1 MVISFLLQ
9 AERSH
14 TYQEDLEVLA
24 TPFVGF
30 YSPHLTYS
38 RICLMLDS
46 PFPELQ
52 VCSYLSLEEFRLHL
66 LEEFREGR
74 DQGKRDV
81 RET

>member
-1 MVISFLLQ
+1 
-9 AERSH
+9 
-14 TYQEDLEVLA
+14 
-24 TPFVGF
+24 
-30 YSPHLTYS
+30 
-38 RICLMLDS
+38 MLDS